1 MRWEHYH
8 AHDGY
13 YDFERVLYT
22 LPDKQDT
29 DVVMVLTFN
38 AETRT
43 AYYVLKLTK
52 EDGNTVDWEHDH
64 KLSWE
69 EALKVVLS
77 EGTPAFFPEELLT
90 MGGNIHE
97 IP

>member
-1 MRWEHYH
+1 MRWEHYQ

-22 LPDKQDT
+22 MPDKQDT

-43 AYYVLKLTK
+43 AYYVLKLTN

-64 KLSWE
+64 KLTWG

-77 EGTPAFFPEELLT
+77 EGVPAFFPEELLT
-90 MGGNIHE
+90 IGE
-97 IP
+97 TK

>member
-8 AHDGY
+8 AYDQY

-22 LPDKQDT
+22 MPDKQDT

-52 EDGNTVDWEHDH
+52 KDGNTVDWEHDH
-64 KLSWE
+64 KLTWE

-77 EGTPAFFPEELLT
+77 EGVPAFFPEELLT
-90 MGGNIHE
+90 IGEMK
-97 IP
+97 